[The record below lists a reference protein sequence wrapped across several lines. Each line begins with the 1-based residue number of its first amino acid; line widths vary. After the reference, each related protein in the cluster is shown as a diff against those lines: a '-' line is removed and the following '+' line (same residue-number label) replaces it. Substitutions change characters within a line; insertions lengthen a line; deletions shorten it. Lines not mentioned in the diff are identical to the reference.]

1 MKTISI
7 SEDAHK
13 AITDKQE
20 EIYKKYKVKV
30 RIFDLV
36 SIIIIDDIDNAE
48 KLLGLQKQRYDNRIF
63 NDNI

>member
-1 MKTISI
+1 MVMKVKTISI
-7 SEDAHK
+7 SDDAHK

-30 RIFDLV
+30 RIYDLV

-48 KLLGLQKQRYDNRIF
+48 KLLGLQK
-63 NDNI
+63 

>member
-7 SEDAHK
+7 SDGAHK
-13 AITDKQE
+13 AIIDKQG

-36 SIIIIDDIDNAE
+36 SIIIIDDIDSAE
-48 KLLGLQKQRYDNRIF
+48 KLLGLQK
-63 NDNI
+63 

>member
-1 MKTISI
+1 MVMKVKTISI
-7 SEDAHK
+7 SDDAHK
-13 AITDKQE
+13 AIIDKQE

-48 KLLGLQKQRYDNRIF
+48 KLLGLQR
-63 NDNI
+63 

>member
-1 MKTISI
+1 MVMKVKTISI
-7 SEDAHK
+7 SDDAHK
-13 AITDKQE
+13 AIIDKQD

-48 KLLGLQKQRYDNRIF
+48 KLLGLQR
-63 NDNI
+63 

>member
-1 MKTISI
+1 MVLKMKTISI

-48 KLLGLQKQRYDNRIF
+48 KLLGLQK
-63 NDNI
+63 